1 MQKKLLLGSV
11 LSAILGSSL
20 LPGLR
25 GSQGGDQFLD
35 GIGETALVARYVLG
49 GNAEVHGMVVA
60 EGWGN
65 LHGTR
70 AVDYNQNVIDNLQRP
85 MTLSEKHVPNTWR
98 ERQPTPAL

>member
-1 MQKKLLLGSV
+1 VVYGSFNQAGQKKT
-11 LSAILGSSL
+11 IY
-20 LPGLR
+20 
-25 GSQGGDQFLD
+25 
-35 GIGETALVARYVLG
+35 GIVYVVNGFVLG

-85 MTLSEKHVPNTWR
+85 LTLSVKLVPNTWR
-98 ERQPTPAL
+98 ELQPTPAL